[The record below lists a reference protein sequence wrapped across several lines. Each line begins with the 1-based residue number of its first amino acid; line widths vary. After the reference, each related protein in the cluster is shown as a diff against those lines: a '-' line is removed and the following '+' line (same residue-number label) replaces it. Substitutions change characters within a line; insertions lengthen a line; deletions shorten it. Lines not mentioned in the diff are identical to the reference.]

1 MKRTATLLLTTLM
14 TLGLLAGCASTPS
27 EPAAKAEAAAATQ
40 AKGPVKIA
48 GPEENWA
55 NFAGAVDRDRADVV
69 SFMISQ
75 GISPNTIVNGGDPA
89 LVRAIRMDATNV
101 VDTLLNAKGIEVDTA
116 SEYGETALM
125 LAAFKGNMDL
135 VQRLLKDGA
144 SVNRIGGWTPLH
156 YAAAEGHNEI
166 VKLLL
171 EKGARVNVQTYSG
184 ITPLYMAARRPSREV
199 VMTLLRAG
207 SYRDLCN
214 DKGQSPADA
223 AKLAG
228 DEELSKFLAIEKC
241 VQPEPLMRAP
251 VRGTKSNGLKRGEQ
265 RIRIQSAK

>member
-1 MKRTATLLLTTLM
+1 MKKTATLICCCLLS
-14 TLGLLAGCASTPS
+14 LGLLSGCASNNAGP
-27 EPAAKAEAAAATQ
+27 EALSAQ
-40 AKGPVKIA
+40 SGPVKMA

-69 SFMISQ
+69 SYMLSQ
-75 GISPNTIVNGGDPA
+75 GISPNTIVNDGDPA
-89 LVRAIRMDATNV
+89 LVRAIRMDCDSV
-101 VDTLLNAKGIEVDTA
+101 VDVLLKAPGIEVDTA

-125 LAAFKGNMDL
+125 LAAFKGNMEL
-135 VQRLLKDGA
+135 VQRLLAEGA
-144 SVNRIGGWTPLH
+144 SVNRVGGWTPLH
-156 YAAAEGHNEI
+156 YAAAQGHTEI

-184 ITPLYMAARRPSREV
+184 ITPLYMAARKPSREV

-223 AKLAG
+223 ARNAG
-228 DEELSKFLAIEKC
+228 DEELAEFLAIEKC
-241 VQPEPLMRAP
+241 VQPAPLMRAP
-251 VRGTKSNGLKRGEQ
+251 VRGTARNQAQTKPQARVE
-265 RIRIQSAK
+265 SAR

>member
-1 MKRTATLLLTTLM
+1 MMKTASLICTCLIS
-14 TLGLLAGCASTPS
+14 LGLLAGCASNQT
-27 EPAAKAEAAAATQ
+27 ADRAAT
-40 AKGPVKIA
+40 AASGPVKMA

-69 SFMISQ
+69 LYMLSQ

-89 LVRAIRMDATNV
+89 LVRAIRMDSYTV
-101 VDTLLNAKGIEVDTA
+101 VDALLSAKGIEVDTA

-125 LAAFKGNMDL
+125 LAAFKGNMEL
-135 VQRLLKDGA
+135 VQRLLAEGA

-156 YAAAEGHNEI
+156 YAAAEGHNDI

-184 ITPLYMAARRPSREV
+184 VTPLYMAARKPSREV

-223 AKLAG
+223 ASNAG

-251 VRGTKSNGLKRGEQ
+251 IRSTKSKNEQ
-265 RIRIQSAK
+265 SVRVKSAQ

>member
-1 MKRTATLLLTTLM
+1 MKRTAPTLLACLTSLA
-14 TLGLLAGCASTPS
+14 LLAGCASDS
-27 EPAAKAEAAAATQ
+27 SVRQNAEPA
-40 AKGPVKIA
+40 GPVTMA
-48 GPEENWA
+48 GPERNWA

-69 SFMISQ
+69 RYMLEK
-75 GISPNTIVNGGDPA
+75 GVSPNTIVNGGDPA
-89 LVRAIRMDATNV
+89 LVRAIRMDSPNV
-101 VDTLLNAKGIEVDTA
+101 INTLLEAKGLEVDTA

-125 LAAFKGNMDL
+125 LAAYKGNREL
-135 VQRLLKDGA
+135 VNRLLELGA

-156 YAAAEGHNEI
+156 YAAAQGYDDL
-166 VKLLL
+166 VRLFL

-184 ITPLYMAARRPSREV
+184 VTPLYMAARKPSREV

-223 AKLAG
+223 ARTAG
-228 DEELSKFLAIEKC
+228 DEELAKFLAIKKC

-251 VRGTKSNGLKRGEQ
+251 IRSTKTGTTASRAASP
-265 RIRIQSAK
+265 IQSARQAQ

>member
-1 MKRTATLLLTTLM
+1 MKSTASLVCVCLLS
-14 TLGLLAGCASTPS
+14 LGLLAGCASDAS
-27 EPAAKAEAAAATQ
+27 RTQ
-40 AKGPVKIA
+40 ADSSVVSGPVKMA

-55 NFAGAVDRDRADVV
+55 NFAGAVDHDRDDVV
-69 SFMISQ
+69 RFMLEQ

-89 LVRAIRMDATNV
+89 LVRAIRLDSPAV
-101 VDTLLNAKGIEVDTA
+101 VDVLLNAKGIEVDTA

-125 LAAFKGNMDL
+125 LAAFKGNMEL
-135 VQRLLKDGA
+135 VQRLLAEGA

-156 YAAAEGHNEI
+156 YAAAEGHDEI
-166 VKLLL
+166 VKLFL

-184 ITPLYMAARRPSREV
+184 ITPLYMAARKPSRLV

-223 AKLAG
+223 ARLAG
-228 DEELSKFLAIEKC
+228 DEELAKFLAIDKC

-251 VRGTKSNGLKRGEQ
+251 IRSSANKNEQKIRVKSAQ
-265 RIRIQSAK
+265 

>member
-1 MKRTATLLLTTLM
+1 MKRTALLLCSTLM
-14 TLGLLAGCASTPS
+14 SLGLLVGCSSTPTS
-27 EPAAKAEAAAATQ
+27 ETGSQGAVS
-40 AKGPVKIA
+40 GPVKMA

-69 SFMISQ
+69 TFMMSQ

-89 LVRAIRMDATNV
+89 LVRAIRMDSDSV
-101 VDTLLNAKGIEVDTA
+101 VEALLNADGIEIDVA

-125 LAAFKGNMDL
+125 LAAFKGNMPL
-135 VQRLLKDGA
+135 VEKLLAEGA

-156 YAAAEGHNEI
+156 YAAAQGHNDI
-166 VKLLL
+166 VKLFL

-184 ITPLYMAARRPSREV
+184 ITPLYMAARKPSREV

-223 AKLAG
+223 AKTAG
-228 DEELSKFLAIEKC
+228 DEELAKFLAIEKC
-241 VQPEPLMRAP
+241 VQPQPLMRAP
-251 VRGTKSNGLKRGEQ
+251 IRSTKPAASARVRV
-265 RIRIQSAK
+265 QSAK

>member
-1 MKRTATLLLTTLM
+1 
-14 TLGLLAGCASTPS
+14 
-27 EPAAKAEAAAATQ
+27 
-40 AKGPVKIA
+40 
-48 GPEENWA
+48 
-55 NFAGAVDRDRADVV
+55 
-69 SFMISQ
+69 
-75 GISPNTIVNGGDPA
+75 
-89 LVRAIRMDATNV
+89 
-101 VDTLLNAKGIEVDTA
+101 
-116 SEYGETALM
+116 
-125 LAAFKGNMDL
+125 
-135 VQRLLKDGA
+135 
-144 SVNRIGGWTPLH
+144 
-156 YAAAEGHNEI
+156 
-166 VKLLL
+166 
-171 EKGARVNVQTYSG
+171 
-184 ITPLYMAARRPSREV
+184 MAARRPSREV

>member
-1 MKRTATLLLTTLM
+1 MKRTASLLCTCLIS
-14 TLGLLAGCASTPS
+14 LGLLAGCASNH
-27 EPAAKAEAAAATQ
+27 PAVENATEVRS
-40 AKGPVKIA
+40 ASVGPVKMA

-69 SFMISQ
+69 TYMISQ

-89 LVRAIRMDATNV
+89 LVRAIRMDASTV
-101 VDTLLNAKGIEVDTA
+101 VDALLESKGIEVDMA

-125 LAAFKGNMDL
+125 LAAFKGNMEL
-135 VQRLLKDGA
+135 VQRLLAEGA

-156 YAAAEGHNEI
+156 YAAAEGHNDI
-166 VKLLL
+166 VKLFL

-184 ITPLYMAARRPSREV
+184 ITPLYMAARKPSREV

-223 AKLAG
+223 ADQAG
-228 DEELSKFLAIEKC
+228 DEQLAKFLAIEKC
-241 VQPEPLMRAP
+241 VQPAPLLRAP
-251 VRGTKSNGLKRGEQ
+251 
-265 RIRIQSAK
+265 IRSSRLNNEKKIRVQSARQSQ

>member
-1 MKRTATLLLTTLM
+1 
-14 TLGLLAGCASTPS
+14 
-27 EPAAKAEAAAATQ
+27 
-40 AKGPVKIA
+40 
-48 GPEENWA
+48 
-55 NFAGAVDRDRADVV
+55 
-69 SFMISQ
+69 
-75 GISPNTIVNGGDPA
+75 
-89 LVRAIRMDATNV
+89 MDSYTV
-101 VDTLLNAKGIEVDTA
+101 VDALLSAKGIEVDTA

-125 LAAFKGNMDL
+125 LAAFKGNMEL
-135 VQRLLKDGA
+135 VQRLLAEGA

-156 YAAAEGHNEI
+156 YAAAEGHNDI

-184 ITPLYMAARRPSREV
+184 VTPLYMAARKPSREV

-223 AKLAG
+223 ASNAG

-241 VQPEPLMRAP
+241 VQSEPLMRAP
-251 VRGTKSNGLKRGEQ
+251 IRSTKSKNEQ
-265 RIRIQSAK
+265 RVRVKSAQ